1 MPFRCHQV
9 VQQESP
15 LSPALFGM
23 FVDALQRLMQ
33 GNTGC
38 DVPKLG
44 HPVPLLLC
52 ADDLVLVGR
61 SASGLQ
67 RLLNTLH
74 QFSTSCRLQVS
85 IKKTEVLV
93 FQRHRP
99 ALSSLPTLY
108 YHRKPLKKVHQFK
121 YLGLTLD
128 TQGGFKEAIAQ
139 QCASARR
146 AAFAVR
152 HQCWRRG
159 ISSLDCVLKLFN
171 AKVLPSLSNGYKVW
185 FGTCCREAAVG
196 RSSWAIAQGFPAW
209 HFGCISACT
218 YRCCVV
224 GGGQLLT

>member
-9 VQQESP
+9 VQQGSP

-23 FVDALQRLMQ
+23 FVDALQHLMQ

-38 DVPKLG
+38 DVPELG

-52 ADDLVLVGR
+52 ADDLVLIGR

-93 FQRHRP
+93 FQQHRP

-108 YHRKPLKKVHQFK
+108 YYRKPLKQVHQFK

-146 AAFAVR
+146 AAFPVR
-152 HQCWRRG
+152 HQCWRQG

-171 AKVLPSLSNGYKVW
+171 ANVLPILSNGYEVW
-185 FGTCCREAAVG
+185 FGTCCKDSIKRRWAEAA
-196 RSSWAIAQGFPAW
+196 
-209 HFGCISACT
+209 
-218 YRCCVV
+218 
-224 GGGQLLT
+224 GQLHRDFLRGILGVSQRAPTAAVFAEFGT